1 MLSTLLCVGNLLGRW
16 WQSLT
21 MRSAAAV
28 SLISCGS
35 SINEVLTPRTAK
47 IGETWW
53 NSETKCNAL
62 PWIYDAR
69 MPLIWCKWCNS
80 QAWIILNHF
89 SQDSWLHEFSKA
101 KLPCPHSQN
110 LQTETKLRHLHCPLR
125 RNLPKLGE
133 SRANFA
139 IEIESSTSPLF
150 LREKNIREPWPK
162 SSCYVVL
169 CRYAYAYIHVHIQ
182 RERGRQRATK
192 RKKSVYY
199 TNDYQC
205 ISCINIVIS

>member
-1 MLSTLLCVGNLLGRW
+1 
-16 WQSLT
+16 
-21 MRSAAAV
+21 
-28 SLISCGS
+28 
-35 SINEVLTPRTAK
+35 
-47 IGETWW
+47 
-53 NSETKCNAL
+53 
-62 PWIYDAR
+62 
-69 MPLIWCKWCNS
+69 
-80 QAWIILNHF
+80 
-89 SQDSWLHEFSKA
+89 
-101 KLPCPHSQN
+101 
-110 LQTETKLRHLHCPLR
+110 
-125 RNLPKLGE
+125 LPKLGE